1 MKEKIRIKMEGEIK
15 VLVRVFLDYFFLV
28 LLVKRKVR
36 KILKQRIRKLNF

>member
-15 VLVRVFLDYFFLV
+15 VLVRVFLDYFYLV
-28 LLVKRKVR
+28 VLVKRKVR

>member
-15 VLVRVFLDYFFLV
+15 VLVRVFLDYFYLV
-28 LLVKRKVR
+28 LLVR

>member
-15 VLVRVFLDYFFLV
+15 VLVRVFLDYFYLV

-36 KILKQRIRKLNF
+36 KILK

>member
-15 VLVRVFLDYFFLV
+15 VLVRVFLDYFYLV
-28 LLVKRKVR
+28 LLVKQKVR

>member
-15 VLVRVFLDYFFLV
+15 VLVRVFLDYFYLV

>member
-15 VLVRVFLDYFFLV
+15 VLVRVLDYFFLV

-36 KILKQRIRKLNF
+36 KILK